1 MDKKLTKISGIIAGM
16 EYQNTQKEK
25 TEQKIVCSAKRR
37 LSRCLFFLIKMSH
50 CFKKMTY

>member
-25 TEQKIVCSAKRR
+25 KLNKKLYAVQRDAFHGVS
-37 LSRCLFFLIKMSH
+37 FFL
-50 CFKKMTY
+50 